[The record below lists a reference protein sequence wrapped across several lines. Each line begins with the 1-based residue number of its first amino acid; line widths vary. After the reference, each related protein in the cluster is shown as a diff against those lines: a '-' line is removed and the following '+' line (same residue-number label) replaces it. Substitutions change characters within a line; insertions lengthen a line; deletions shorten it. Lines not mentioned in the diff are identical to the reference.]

1 MTATSR
7 LTFGLLGFDP
17 QVAAVAAAALAA
29 GDSIVIACDAA
40 ADLPLPA
47 LRRQASWQALLDE
60 QSCDVVLVAAA
71 GWNPARAEGVRTLV
85 QAGRTLFVAQP
96 AELSMLWAYEL
107 DMIRRDTGARL
118 VPALADRLHP
128 FIAQLRGVIEAGRA
142 GVAGLGGPESLT
154 LVRGMD
160 DRSREAVLAQLA
172 RDADLVR
179 VLAGDPARLST
190 LADGA
195 PDAAWPTLAVGLT
208 GSGQMPVRWQVTGRS
223 RPGLTITLQHAT
235 GTVAVWI
242 PDAADEPWT
251 WRGDG
256 GDEERMA
263 FDRGAA
269 LVDVIHAAVGR
280 ETAAGARRPDDAL
293 PPATPPAIPP
303 AIPPATWADASRA
316 IELAET
322 VPRSLVK
329 GRAIDLHREEFSE
342 IGTFKG
348 TMASLGC
355 AIVLGA
361 LFVLVVAAVLGV
373 VASQMRQEGQELQ
386 RGLLRTLVGAWPF
399 MVLAVMVL
407 FLAIQVLP
415 ALLGLG
421 RDDDAR

>member
-7 LTFGLLGFDP
+7 LTFGLLGFDS
-17 QVAAVAAAALAA
+17 QVAAVAAATLAA

-128 FIAQLRGVIEAGRA
+128 FIARLRGVIEAGRA

-280 ETAAGARRPDDAL
+280 ETAACARQPDDAL
-293 PPATPPAIPP
+293 
-303 AIPPATWADASRA
+303 PPATWADASRA

-373 VASQMRQEGQELQ
+373 VASQMREEGQELQ

>member
-17 QVAAVAAAALAA
+17 QVAAVATAALAA

-128 FIAQLRGVIEAGRA
+128 FIARLRGVIEAGRA

-280 ETAAGARRPDDAL
+280 ETAACARQPDDAL
-293 PPATPPAIPP
+293 
-303 AIPPATWADASRA
+303 PPATWADASRA

-373 VASQMRQEGQELQ
+373 VASQMREEGQELQ

>member
-1 MTATSR
+1 MAATSR
-7 LTFGLLGFDP
+7 LTLGLLGFDS
-17 QVAAVAAAALAA
+17 QIAAVATAARAA
-29 GDSIVIACDAA
+29 GDSIEIACDVP
-40 ADLPLPA
+40 ADLSLPV
-47 LRRQASWQALLDE
+47 LRRQTSWQALLDE
-60 QSCDVVLVAAA
+60 QSCDVVLVAAG

-85 QAGRTLFVAQP
+85 QAGRTLLVAQP

-107 DMIRRDTGARL
+107 DMIRRDTNARL

-128 FIAQLRGVIEAGRA
+128 FIARLRGVIEAGRA

-154 LVRGMD
+154 LVRGMA
-160 DRSREAVLAQLA
+160 DRNRDAVLAQLA

-223 RPGLTITLQHAT
+223 RPGLTITLQHAA
-235 GTVAVWI
+235 GTIVVWV

-251 WRGDG
+251 WTGDD
-256 GDEERMA
+256 GDEEQMA

-269 LVDVIHAAVGR
+269 LMEVVRAALGR
-280 ETAAGARRPDDAL
+280 DAAAAPHRPDEAL
-293 PPATPPAIPP
+293 
-303 AIPPATWADASRA
+303 PPATWADASRA
-316 IELAET
+316 VELAET
-322 VPRSLVK
+322 VPRSLIR

-355 AIVLGA
+355 AIVLGG
-361 LFVLVVAAVLGV
+361 LFVLVLAAVLGV
-373 VASQMRQEGQELQ
+373 VASQMKENGQELE

-399 MVLAVMVL
+399 AVLAVMVL

-415 ALLGLG
+415 VLMQLG
-421 RDDDAR
+421 RDDDGR

>member
-128 FIAQLRGVIEAGRA
+128 FIARLRGVIEAGRA

-280 ETAAGARRPDDAL
+280 ETAACARQPDDAL
-293 PPATPPAIPP
+293 
-303 AIPPATWADASRA
+303 PPATWADASRA

-373 VASQMRQEGQELQ
+373 VASQMREEGQELQ

>member
-1 MTATSR
+1 MSSLSR

-17 QVAAVAAAALAA
+17 QIAAVAAAARAA
-29 GDSIVIACDAA
+29 GDRIPIACDVPE
-40 ADLPLPA
+40 DLPLPA
-47 LRRQASWQALLDE
+47 VRRQASWQALLDD
-60 QSCDVVLVAAA
+60 QSCDVVLVAAG

-85 QAGRTLFVAQP
+85 QAGRTLLVAQP

-128 FIAQLRGVIEAGRA
+128 FIARLRGVIEAGRA

-154 LVRGMD
+154 LVRGMA
-160 DRSREAVLAQLA
+160 DRSRDAVLAQLA
-172 RDADLVR
+172 RDADLIR

-190 LADGA
+190 LADGG

-223 RPGLTITLQHAT
+223 AAGLTLTLQHAT
-235 GTVAVWI
+235 GTIVVWN

-251 WRGDG
+251 WRGEG
-256 GDEERMA
+256 GVEEQMP
-263 FDRGAA
+263 FDRGGA
-269 LVDVIHAAVGR
+269 LVEVVRAVVS
-280 ETAAGARRPDDAL
+280 AGAGAPPRPSDESL
-293 PPATPPAIPP
+293 PPAA
-303 AIPPATWADASRA
+303 WADASRA

-322 VPRSLVK
+322 VPRSLLR

-355 AIVLGA
+355 AIVLGG
-361 LFVLVVAAVLGV
+361 LLVLVMAAVLGV
-373 VASQMRQEGQELQ
+373 VASQMKAEGQELQ
-386 RGLLRTLVGAWPF
+386 RGLLRTVVGAWPIA
-399 MVLAVMVL
+399 VLAVMLL
-407 FLAIQVLP
+407 FLAIQFLPVLT
-415 ALLGLG
+415 GISREDDG
-421 RDDDAR
+421 R